1 MKPETQNWLKIANDE
16 LKAASILFNKESYL
30 KTIEHSHAALEKLI
44 KALITEQDKNPPRI
58 HSLLKLVS
66 ITLIENVD
74 DNIKTILKELDRLYI
89 SVRYPD
95 DIDYIQS
102 LLPEA
107 KVNEIFKKVK
117 EIYTMLEKNL
127 K

>member
-1 MKPETQNWLKIANDE
+1 M
-16 LKAASILFNKESYL
+16 
-30 KTIEHSHAALEKLI
+30 EHGHAALEKLI
-44 KALITEQDKNPPRI
+44 KGIITERDKNPPRI

-66 ITLIENVD
+66 ITLIDNVD
-74 DNIKTILKELDRLYI
+74 DDIKTTLKELDRLYI

-95 DIDYIQS
+95 DINYIQS

-107 KVNEIFKKVK
+107 KVDEVLKKVK
-117 EIYTMLEKNL
+117 GIYTMLEKNL

>member
-1 MKPETQNWLKIANDE
+1 M
-16 LKAASILFNKESYL
+16 
-30 KTIEHSHAALEKLI
+30 
-44 KALITEQDKNPPRI
+44 
-58 HSLLKLVS
+58 
-66 ITLIENVD
+66 
-74 DNIKTILKELDRLYI
+74 LKELDRLYI

-107 KVNEIFKKVK
+107 KVNDIFKKVK
-117 EIYTMLEKNL
+117 EIYTMLEKNV